1 MVSRRRAARPGRSH
15 TLPAAK
21 ILKADPDVEIPWQEI
36 ETDLWIAECVCGK
49 EYHREPLADGR
60 VRLDPLDP
68 STARHAPQCEH
79 AHTTDAAVLRLVLN
93 VKDGLEPGYWWVT
106 CLACHASW
114 QVLHH
119 GVESGE

>member
-1 MVSRRRAARPGRSH
+1 MAVSGSTR
-15 TLPAAK
+15 
-21 ILKADPDVEIPWQEI
+21 W
-36 ETDLWIAECVCGK
+36 
-49 EYHREPLADGR
+49 
-60 VRLDPLDP
+60 DP

-119 GVESGE
+119 GAESGG